1 MNKIYQT
8 TNHTFAALLVALFIF
23 LTAINAA
30 AQTSAFTYQGNLTD
44 SSLAANGVYDF
55 QFQLYNSLGNP
66 SGTAINVDD
75 ITVTN
80 GVFTVQLDFGAGAFQ
95 QVLLTSRSMEIRVR
109 PGTSTGTYTALAPR
123 QPFTAAPIAIAATKA
138 ETATNANFLGNV
150 AANQYVQTN
159 DSRLTDSR
167 TPAAG
172 SSSYIQNNATATAQ
186 PSTNFNISG
195 NGKVGNTLTTF
206 DALISNDLTVQND
219 VTIQGVFTGGGS
231 GITGL
236 NASNISTGTIS
247 TLRIPSLDA
256 SKITTGT
263 FGTALI
269 PSLDAAK
276 ITTGTFSDVRLSS
289 NIPRLN
295 TANTFTGTQSAGI
308 FNAATQ
314 FNLNGSKFISA
325 SGTANTF
332 VGISSG
338 TNNTGQAN
346 SFFGNGAGQ
355 SQTSGNFNSFFGNF
369 AGANNDGG
377 NSNSFFG
384 YNAGLTNNTGGNN
397 TFVGFIA
404 GRQNQMGNNNSFYG
418 WSAGN
423 LNSTGDD
430 NTFIGSN
437 AGSGNT
443 TGNNNTVIGAGADLG
458 ANNLTYA
465 TAIGA
470 GAVVSESDTT
480 VIGRENIFGQVII
493 PSRLIVTR
501 TITFIRGSG
510 GGSQPLCS
518 LGVNT
523 FPGSVVLSTCGSSL
537 RYKKDVENFTS
548 GLDLVRRL
556 RPVTFTWKSDNQ
568 RDLGFVAE
576 EVNAVEPLMTTY
588 NEKGEVEGVKYD
600 RISAALVNA
609 VNEQQT
615 EITQQKETIER
626 QNEQLQNQQRQI
638 DALKQIVCAAN
649 PNTAVC
655 RAKK

>member
-1 MNKIYQT
+1 MT
-8 TNHTFAALLVALFIF
+8 PTFYKNLLVN
-23 LTAINAA
+23 LTFGILLACGAVSMN

-66 SGTAINVDD
+66 SGAAINVDD
-75 ITVTN
+75 VTVTN
-80 GVFTVQLDFGAGAFQ
+80 GVFTVQLDFGAAAFQ

-109 PGTSTGTYTALAPR
+109 PGTSTGAYTALAPR

-138 ETATNANFLGNV
+138 ETATTATTANNANALGGT
-150 AANQYVQTN
+150 AANQFVQTT
-159 DSRLTDSR
+159 DARLTDSR
-167 TPAAG
+167 TPTAG

-195 NGKVGNTLTTF
+195 NGKIGNTLTTF

-219 VTIQGVFTGGGS
+219 VTIQGVFTGGGA

-236 NASNISTGTIS
+236 NASNISSGTINA
-247 TLRIPSLDA
+247 LRIPNLDA
-256 SKITTGT
+256 SKITTGS
-263 FGTALI
+263 FATAQI
-269 PSLDAAK
+269 PSLDASR
-276 ITTGTFSDVRLSS
+276 ITSGTFSDTRLSG
-289 NIPRLN
+289 NIPRLSVGN
-295 TANTFTGTQSAGI
+295 TFAGNNTFSGDNTFSGSSNTFTGNQTVNGTLSGGVV
-308 FNAATQ
+308 NAATQ
-314 FNLNGSKFISA
+314 FNLGGSRIFYSPGATNLFAGFGAGGTSNTGASNAFFGTSA
-325 SGTANTF
+325 GAANTSGASNVF
-332 VGISSG
+332 VGR
-338 TNNTGQAN
+338 
-346 SFFGNGAGQ
+346 
-355 SQTSGNFNSFFGNF
+355 
-369 AGANNDGG
+369 D
-377 NSNSFFG
+377 
-384 YNAGLTNNTGGNN
+384 AGLTNNTGG
-397 TFVGFIA
+397 
-404 GRQNQMGNNNSFYG
+404 S
-418 WSAGN
+418 
-423 LNSTGDD
+423 
-430 NTFIGSN
+430 NTFIGTG
-437 AGSGNT
+437 AGNTNT
-443 TGNNNTVIGAGADLG
+443 TGSNNTLIGAGASLG

-470 GAVVSESDTT
+470 GATVNTSSKV
-480 VIGRENIFGQVII
+480 VIGRQGDDVEI
-493 PSRLIVTR
+493 PGTLLTDSIRSSSDTVSVSDNLIVGG
-501 TITFIRGSG
+501 TITLALLGGG
-510 GGSQPLCS
+510 GGSISVCAI
-518 LGVNT
+518 NT
-523 FPGSVVLSTCGSSL
+523 FPLKTLSLCSSSI
-537 RYKKDVENFTS
+537 RYKKDVENFSS
-548 GLDLVRRL
+548 GLDLVKRL
-556 RPVTFTWKSDNQ
+556 RPVTFTWKSNNQ